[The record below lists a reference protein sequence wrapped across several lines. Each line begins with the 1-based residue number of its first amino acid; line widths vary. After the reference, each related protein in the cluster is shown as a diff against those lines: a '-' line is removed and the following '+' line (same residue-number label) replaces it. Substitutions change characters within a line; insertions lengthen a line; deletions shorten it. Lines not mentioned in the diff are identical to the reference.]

1 MNKKINLLG
10 GSADLT
16 GSNNTY
22 VKEMTIIN
30 KQNFQGNYLHWG
42 VREHGMAAAMNGI
55 SLHGFFV
62 PYGGTFLVFSDYCRP
77 AIRLS
82 ALMSKKLY
90 IYLHMILLA

>member
-1 MNKKINLLG
+1 MKQKLNLLG

-22 VKEMTIIN
+22 VKEMQVIN
-30 KQNFQGNYLHWG
+30 KHSFQGNYIHWG

-62 PYGGTFLVFSDYCRP
+62 PYGGTF
-77 AIRLS
+77 
-82 ALMSKKLY
+82 
-90 IYLHMILLA
+90 